1 MPRNPEYSVTIAEV
15 LPRCS
20 AYAGDMTEPSPA
32 PSTVLSSPKITI
44 IGAGGFVFP
53 FRLIADLVSFPALS
67 SSTLVLM
74 DLDAGRVHR
83 TATAAR
89 TLIEA
94 HGLGATVIETTDR
107 REALRDA
114 DFVIITFQVGGVE
127 SYRWDVEIPRR
138 YGIDQ
143 AVGDTVGPGGVFR
156 FLRSVDAYTAIA
168 EDARELCPNAQF
180 INYANPMAM
189 ATAFLN
195 AKGLSAV
202 GLCHSVQGTTRML
215 ARTLGVP
222 YDEVNYVSAGINH
235 QAWILEFKLGAED
248 LYPRLRETMARRHL
262 AGRTGAGLIDDDGD
276 HSEAAAG
283 DSNYEGGN
291 EQVRSRIMETF
302 GYFET
307 ESSHHASEYL
317 PYFRKDPETVL
328 GYIPDRWDY
337 YEICL
342 AHDEQ
347 GDLDAQLE
355 RLVAELAPSVEYGAS
370 IVNAMVTGVPAV
382 VYGNVP
388 NRGLISN
395 LPEDAC
401 VEVPCLVDRNGVQPT
416 AIGALP
422 PQLAALN
429 RTNVN
434 VQTLAVTAALTG
446 DPQHVFHAVALDPLT
461 GALLTLEQ
469 IRAMT
474 EELLEAHATLLPLA
488 LRP

>member
-1 MPRNPEYSVTIAEV
+1 
-15 LPRCS
+15 
-20 AYAGDMTEPSPA
+20 MTESMTNPATHLPSPRIA
-32 PSTVLSSPKITI
+32 I

-89 TLIEA
+89 TLIDA

-114 DFVIITFQVGGVE
+114 DFVIITFQVGGVS

-138 YGIDQ
+138 YGLDQ

-156 FLRSVDAYTAIA
+156 FLRSVDAYAAIA
-168 EDARELCPNAQF
+168 ADALELCPKAQF

-202 GLCHSVQGTTRML
+202 GLCHSVQGTTHML
-215 ARTLGVP
+215 ARALGVP
-222 YDEVNYVSAGINH
+222 YDEVHYVSAGINH
-235 QAWILEFKLGAED
+235 QAWILEFARGDED
-248 LYPRLRETMARRHL
+248 LYPRLREVMARRHL
-262 AGRTGAGLIDDDGD
+262 PGRGGAGLLKDGGD
-276 HSEAAAG
+276 HSGEAQG
-283 DSNYEGGN
+283 ESNYEGGN
-291 EQVRSRIMETF
+291 EQVRTSIMDTF
-302 GYFET
+302 GYFQT

-317 PYFRKDPETVL
+317 PYFRKNPDTVL
-328 GYIPDRWDY
+328 EYIPERWDY

-355 RLVAELAPSVEYGAS
+355 RLLAELAPSYEYGAS
-370 IVNAMVTGVPAV
+370 IVNAMVTGVPTV
-382 VYGNVP
+382 IYGNVP
-388 NRGLISN
+388 NRGLIEN
-395 LPEDAC
+395 LPPEAC
-401 VEVPCLVDRNGVQPT
+401 VEVPCLVDRSGVQPT

-446 DPQHVFHAVALDPLT
+446 NIEHVFHAVALDPLT

-469 IRAMT
+469 IRDMT
-474 EELLEAHATLLPLA
+474 NELLEAHADLLPA
-488 LRP
+488 SMRVATP